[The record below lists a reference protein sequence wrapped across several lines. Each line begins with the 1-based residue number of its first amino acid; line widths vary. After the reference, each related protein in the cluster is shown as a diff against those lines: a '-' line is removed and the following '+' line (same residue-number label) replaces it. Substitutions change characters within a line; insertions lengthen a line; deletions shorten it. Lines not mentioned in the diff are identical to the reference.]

1 MKKFILLG
9 IFILTLVAQANSSF
23 NINNK
28 NYDYDE
34 VNAYCLGI
42 EKAIKNNSKYTTTFK
57 ASLCRVNENVVRNVT
72 VVFEDNDININYD
85 VSKKL
90 FFAPVGYILYAKY
103 NSNTNVLNID
113 LEIRG
118 TALNSLPAGYILP
131 ITSRNVEKAF
141 VRIVDKDLKEVYGST
156 LEVPTVSE
164 DAFLNEDY

>member
-1 MKKFILLG
+1 MKKVILLG
-9 IFILTLVAQANSSF
+9 IFVLTLVIQANSSF
-23 NINNK
+23 NINNE

-42 EKAIKNNSKYTTTFK
+42 GKATKNNSKYTTTFK

-85 VSKKL
+85 VNKKL
-90 FFAPVGYILYAKY
+90 FFAPVGYISYAKY

-118 TALNSLPAGYILP
+118 TALRDLPAGYILP
-131 ITSRNVEKAF
+131 ITSKNIKTAF
-141 VRIVDKDLKEVYGST
+141 AKIVDEDLIAVYGST
-156 LEVPTVSE
+156 LGVATVSE
-164 DAFLNEDY
+164 EEFISPSF

>member
-9 IFILTLVAQANSSF
+9 IFILTLVIQANSSF

-28 NYDYDE
+28 NYDYNE

-42 EKAIKNNSKYTTTFK
+42 GKAIKNNSKYTTTFK

-72 VVFEDNDININYD
+72 VVFEDNDTNINYD

-90 FFAPVGYILYAKY
+90 FFVPIGYISYAKY

-131 ITSRNVEKAF
+131 ITSRNIEKAF

-156 LEVPTVSE
+156 LGILTVSE
-164 DAFLNEDY
+164 SEFLNENY

>member
-1 MKKFILLG
+1 MKKIILLG
-9 IFILTLVAQANSSF
+9 IFVFTFMVQANSSF

-42 EKAIKNNSKYTTTFK
+42 GKAIKNNSKYTTTFK

-72 VVFEDNDININYD
+72 VVFEDNDININY

-90 FFAPVGYILYAKY
+90 FFAPVGYISYAKY

-131 ITSRNVEKAF
+131 ITSRNIKKS
-141 VRIVDKDLKEVYGST
+141 IC
-156 LEVPTVSE
+156 
-164 DAFLNEDY
+164 

>member
-1 MKKFILLG
+1 MKKIILLG
-9 IFILTLVAQANSSF
+9 IFVFTFMVQANSSF

-42 EKAIKNNSKYTTTFK
+42 GKAIKNNSKYTTTFK

-90 FFAPVGYILYAKY
+90 FFAPVGYISYAKY

-131 ITSRNVEKAF
+131 ITSRNIKKAF
-141 VRIVDKDLKEVYGST
+141 ARIVDKDLKEVFCST
-156 LEVPTVSE
+156 LGVPTVYE
-164 DAFLNEDY
+164 DDFLNDDY